1 MILSNYPKIDLHG
14 FDRDYAS
21 IMVKDFIKD
30 NYIIGNKSIVI
41 IHGKGTGIL
50 RQRIH
55 SDLKRNKLVE
65 SYQWNMVN
73 DGETIVRLRTKSWQN
88 KEKSV

>member
-21 IMVKDFIKD
+21 IMVKDFIND
-30 NYIIGNKSIVI
+30 NIKLRNRHIVI

-50 RQRIH
+50 KESTH
-55 SDLKRNKLVE
+55 EYLKTDKRVLEYRLN
-65 SYQWNMVN
+65 NFN
-73 DGETIVRLRTKSWQN
+73 IGETIVILK
-88 KEKSV
+88 